1 MAKELM
7 SMLNDPL
14 FWALLAGVFAAFA
27 LTVRS
32 QIRRL
37 RREQAA
43 ERERRAREYGEQ
55 ARGFMAL
62 RNASRLVKESAAG
75 AFVAPGPVLEIG
87 PDYIVTRGADGGEV
101 TTYTGAPKQ

>member
-1 MAKELM
+1 MRENGAMAKELM
-7 SMLNDPL
+7 SMLTDPL

-43 ERERRAREYGEQ
+43 ERERRERYLNHQVKLAALAWMAEAAREREAIKRDVRAWRALADRATQ
-55 ARGFMAL
+55 TDAR
-62 RNASRLVKESAAG
+62 S
-75 AFVAPGPVLEIG
+75 
-87 PDYIVTRGADGGEV
+87 
-101 TTYTGAPKQ
+101 